1 MTKTAVLSGSERR
14 LVEYLLSIPEFKL
27 ATATST
33 QLAGRTGT
41 SRSTIDRLA
50 RKFGYGGHTRR
61 RFLVVLIVAILAMGA
76 LFAGGT
82 ATGAEPKT
90 IVFIPKSTDVTY
102 WLFLRKGAVD
112 KAKEL
117 GYTVQYQGVSRE
129 SDVTGEVNLVRN
141 VVSSHP
147 AGILCAATDAQA
159 LVPPVEEGIKAGVP
173 IIMVD
178 SGVNSDAP
186 DASITTDNYNGGYQL
201 GKKLADLIGGKGKVI
216 NLGIT
221 AGSQTGRERND
232 GFLAA
237 MKEYPGIT
245 VLPTQWTSAEAATA
259 MNDTTDLLNSNPDVN
274 GIYSAAAPM
283 AVGAAQALK
292 AKGLEKKVQLV
303 TFDPSPEVMP
313 LFADGTI
320 QAIAAQNPY
329 QMGYQGVT
337 MLDTIIKGGKVPAD
351 QKKVQIPVVIIT
363 PDNYK
368 SSDVQKLIQTPG
380 TF

>member
-1 MTKTAVLSGSERR
+1 MRLTTGQSGKRILKDLCNSD
-14 LVEYLLSIPEFKL
+14 Y
-27 ATATST
+27 ST
-33 QLAGRTGT
+33 HLR
-41 SRSTIDRLA
+41 
-50 RKFGYGGHTRR
+50 HTRR
-61 RFLVVLIVAILAMGA
+61 GALVVLFVAFFGAGTAGA
-76 LFAGGT
+76 LLAGGKSDP
-82 ATGAEPKT
+82 ANGVESKT

-102 WLFLRKGAVD
+102 WLFLRKGAAD

-117 GYTVQYQGVSRE
+117 GYTVQYQGVSHE
-129 SDVTGEVNLVRN
+129 SDVAGEANLVYN
-141 VVSSHP
+141 LISSHP

-159 LVPPVEEGIKAGVP
+159 LVAPVEDGIKAGVP

-186 DASITTDNYNGGYQL
+186 YASITTDNYNGSYQL
-201 GKKLADLIGGKGKVI
+201 GKKLAELIGGKGKVI

-221 AGSQTGRERND
+221 AGSQTGRERDD

-237 MKEYPGIT
+237 MKESSGIT

-259 MNDTTDLLNSNPDVN
+259 LNDTTDLLNSNPDVN

-292 AKGLEKKVQLV
+292 ARGLEKKVKVV
-303 TFDPSPEVMP
+303 TFDPSPEVIP
-313 LFADGTI
+313 FFEDGTI
-320 QAIAAQNPY
+320 QAIAAQNSY

-337 MLDTIIKGGKVPAD
+337 MLDTIIKGGKIPAD
-351 QKKVQIPVVIIT
+351 EKKIQIPVVIIT

-368 SSDVQKLIQTPG
+368 SPDVQKFIKMPS

>member
-1 MTKTAVLSGSERR
+1 MKHV
-14 LVEYLLSIPEFKL
+14 KL
-27 ATATST
+27 
-33 QLAGRTGT
+33 
-41 SRSTIDRLA
+41 
-50 RKFGYGGHTRR
+50 F
-61 RFLVVLIVAILAMGA
+61 FVVLIAAVLAVGTGTA
-76 LFAGGT
+76 VFAGGNPE
-82 ATGAEPKT
+82 AAKSKR

-102 WLFLRKGAVD
+102 WLFLRKGAAD
-112 KAKEL
+112 RAKEL
-117 GYTVQYQGVSRE
+117 GYTLEYQGVSRE

-141 VVSSHP
+141 VVSSKP

-159 LVPPVEEGIKAGVP
+159 LVPPIEEGIKAGVP

-178 SGVNSDAP
+178 SGINSDAP
-186 DASITTDNYNGGYQL
+186 YASITTDNFNGGYKL
-201 GKKLADLIGGKGKVI
+201 GKVLAELIGGKGKVI

-245 VLPTQWTSAEAATA
+245 VLPTQWTAAEAATA
-259 MNDTTDLLNSNPDVN
+259 LNDTTDLLNSNPDVN

-292 AKGLEKKVQLV
+292 AKGLDKKVKLV
-303 TFDPSPEVMP
+303 TFDPSPEVLP
-313 LFADGTI
+313 LFEDGTI

-329 QMGYQGVT
+329 QMGYEGVS
-337 MLDTIIKGGKVPAD
+337 MLDTVIKGGKIPAD
-351 QKKVQIPVVIIT
+351 KKKIEIPVVIIT
-363 PDNYK
+363 PENYK
-368 SSDVQKLIQTPG
+368 QAAVQKLIQTPG

>member
-1 MTKTAVLSGSERR
+1 MRTPVDMNWLNRFIGNSGFSHRRRHTCSLILVVAV
-14 LVEYLLSIPEFKL
+14 IL
-27 ATATST
+27 ATGTTGIPVA
-33 QLAGRTGT
+33 AGQ
-41 SRSTIDRLA
+41 SDPA
-50 RKFGYGGHTRR
+50 
-61 RFLVVLIVAILAMGA
+61 
-76 LFAGGT
+76 AG
-82 ATGAEPKT
+82 PQSKT

-102 WLFLRKGAVD
+102 WLFLRKGAAD
-112 KAKEL
+112 KANEL

-159 LVPPVEEGIKAGVP
+159 LVAPVEEGIKAGVP

-186 DASITTDNYNGGYQL
+186 YASITTDNYNGGYQL
-201 GKKLADLIGGKGKVI
+201 GKKLADLIDGKGKVI

-237 MKEYPGIT
+237 MKEYPGIK

-259 MNDTTDLLNSNPDVN
+259 LNDTTDLLNSNPDVN

-292 AKGLEKKVQLV
+292 ARELEKKVKLV
-303 TFDPSPEVMP
+303 TFDPSPEVIP
-313 LFADGTI
+313 LFEDGTI

-337 MLDTIIKGGKVPAD
+337 MLDTIIKGGQIPAN
-351 QKKVQIPVVIIT
+351 QKKIQIPVVIIT
-363 PDNYK
+363 PDNDK
-368 SSDVQKLIQTPG
+368 SPEVQKLIQTPG